1 MDPRVSVAW
10 CKRHEVPVEKAR
22 GLFSPRVFAKTLRD
36 KFVWAMI
43 VSPDWNFSYE
53 TLYNSKQRVLDV
65 PRPPGGGKK
74 KADAAAAATTTAK
87 TPPKT
92 AAAAAAA
99 KKPAAAEGFASA
111 AAASPK
117 KPEVK
122 GKGKAKKVEE

>member
-10 CKRHEVPVEKAR
+10 CKRHEVPVEKAS
-22 GLFSPRVFAKTLRD
+22 GVFAKTLQA
-36 KFVWAMI
+36 KFVWAMN
-43 VSPDWNFSYE
+43 VPPDWNFSYE
-53 TLYNSKQRVLDV
+53 TLYNSKQSVLDV

-74 KADAAAAATTTAK
+74 KADAAGATTTAK

-99 KKPAAAEGFASA
+99 KKPASAAASSSA

-122 GKGKAKKVEE
+122 GKGKAKKVED